1 MLTRFYNGTEYL
13 IIGDKVGDILAL
25 DLPTLSKKT
34 LLGGHCAT
42 VITDLVFYIIFNYF
56 IG

>member
-1 MLTRFYNGTEYL
+1 MITRFYNGTEYL

-42 VITDLVFYIIFNYF
+42 VITDLVFYIIFN
-56 IG
+56 